1 MVSRIT
7 NQRQQEEYFGHPLPY
22 QNTNSGTSI
31 TPDVTLAESHVY
43 TMTGNLTVGAPA
55 NTGTLGVGDKIYLVF
70 VQDATAGRTLTWNAA
85 YRNAPTGLGGS
96 ATAGQRASF
105 EFRWDGVS
113 MQYTGGS
120 TAFA

>member
-1 MVSRIT
+1 MVFSRALNKQQNEEFYGDDKPAQVTPGATHTLDVTQVETTVVTMTTNIT
-7 NQRQQEEYFGHPLPY
+7 VAAPT
-22 QNTNSGTSI
+22 NTNKI
-31 TPDVTLAESHVY
+31 NA
-43 TMTGNLTVGAPA
+43 GNKT
-55 NTGTLGVGDKIYLVF
+55 YLIF
-70 VQDATAGRTLTWNAA
+70 VQDASGGRTLTWNAA
-85 YRNAPTGLGGS
+85 WRNAPSGLGGS